1 MRKSPLFIW
10 GVQKMTKL
18 LQLEKIAAAYGQS
31 RVLWDIDMDIE
42 EGSATALIGR
52 NGVGKTTLL
61 KTIVGVQK
69 LTSGK
74 MLFRGNDVSMLA
86 AHQRARAGIGY
97 VPQGRHVFPH
107 LSVMENLTVGLAALA
122 GRGAVSHE
130 GIPDYVFD
138 LFPKLTEIRNR
149 KAGLLSG
156 GEQQQLAIGRALAG
170 RPSLLLL
177 DEPTEGI
184 QPSVVKQ
191 IERALR
197 RIRVELGVTIIIV
210 EQYLDFAW
218 SFADSYLVM
227 QRGKIIRAGS
237 THTESAADISHLV
250 NI

>member
-1 MRKSPLFIW
+1 M
-10 GVQKMTKL
+10 MTTL
-18 LQLEKIAAAYGQS
+18 LKLEKVASAYGQS
-31 RVLWDIDMDIE
+31 KVLWDVDMDITQ
-42 EGSATALIGR
+42 GSAIALIGR

-69 LTSGK
+69 LTGGK
-74 MLFRGNDVSMLA
+74 IIFNGQDVSA
-86 AHQRARAGIGY
+86 SPAHGRARAGIGF

-107 LSVMENLTVGLAALA
+107 LSVMENLTVGLAALT
-122 GRGAVSHE
+122 GRKGLTQS
-130 GIPDYVFD
+130 GIADHIFD
-138 LFPKLTEIRNR
+138 LFPKLTQIRAR

-170 RPSLLLL
+170 QPSLLLL

-191 IERALR
+191 IEHALR
-197 RIRVELGVTIIIV
+197 RIRTELGVTIVIV

-218 SFADSYLVM
+218 SFAEKYHVM
-227 QRGKIIRAGS
+227 QRGQIIRTGNTAD
-237 THTESAADISHLV
+237 ESAAEIAHLV